1 MESSPMDEALE
12 KALEQKRTEAAY
24 WAQEFQAAAAKND
37 LPRII
42 ALSTT
47 SVKLLVDS
55 ANALEQISLRVSNQL
70 QHLRIRAHELE
81 RLTKWLIVLTIVLAC
96 TAVPLSIE
104 SSIHLIHLMRTG
116 NADESK
122 HEQQMFE
129 GYERC
134 VMQLDESGAAS
145 GYGPAW
151 AKARQDCA
159 RFWFGGKR

>member
-81 RLTKWLIVLTIVLAC
+81 RLTRWLIVLTIILAVV
-96 TAVPLSIE
+96 TLPLSIE
-104 SSIHLIHLMRTG
+104 ATKHLIFPDRAAG
-116 NADESK
+116 QK
-122 HEQQMFE
+122 HQQEMFE
-129 GYERC
+129 GYEKC
-134 VMQLDESGAAS
+134 VSQLDGGAAVN
-145 GYGPAW
+145 GYGPDW

-159 RFWFGGKR
+159 RFWFGAKP